1 MLLTGYIDS
10 VDQHLHTI
18 TKSVMNINNEFFLMF
33 QTGCFLSKV
42 GNFNFGEKI
51 VISSKFILKI
61 NLSKSVKM
69 FRFSISNLISFI
81 DPLFFYLYF

>member
-18 TKSVMNINNEFFLMF
+18 TKSVMNINNEIFFMF

-42 GNFNFGEKI
+42 GNFNFRKNYNFVEI
-51 VISSKFILKI
+51 
-61 NLSKSVKM
+61 
-69 FRFSISNLISFI
+69 
-81 DPLFFYLYF
+81 YFKN